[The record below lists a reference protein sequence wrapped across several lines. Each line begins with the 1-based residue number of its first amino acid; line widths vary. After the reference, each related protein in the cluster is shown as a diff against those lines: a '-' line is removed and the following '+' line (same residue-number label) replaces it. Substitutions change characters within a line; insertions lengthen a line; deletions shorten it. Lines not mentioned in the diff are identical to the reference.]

1 MSRWRVLITP
11 LALCWP
17 LLLGGWLYTG
27 QAMAER
33 TGLWPED
40 EQRLRVGLKL
50 FPACLGALEG
60 LERHLGAGDVLH
72 VVVVYEGAL
81 DTARQAAQVLGGVA
95 TVRDHPLRVETL
107 PAHEL
112 DAERWRRGPPGAIF
126 VATPGLSSG
135 QLRTWSREH
144 GVLVFSPFAGD
155 VERGAVA
162 GLHVAD
168 RILPLVNLGQAE
180 RAGIRFRSFFLQV
193 AKIHE

>member
-1 MSRWRVLITP
+1 MRLPPWWAVLLCLFLHTSQ
-11 LALCWP
+11 AL
-17 LLLGGWLYTG
+17 
-27 QAMAER
+27 AER

-50 FPACLGALEG
+50 FPACMGALEDFEG
-60 LERHLGAGDVLH
+60 YLGADGGLQ

-81 DTARQAAQVLGGVA
+81 ETARQAALVLGGI
-95 TVRDHPLRVETL
+95 TGVRGHPLRVETL
-107 PAHEL
+107 AAHEL
-112 DAERWRRGPPGAIF
+112 DVGNWRRAPPGAIF
-126 VATPGLSSG
+126 VATPGLASG
-135 QLRTWSREH
+135 QLRGWSERH

-168 RILPLVNLGQAE
+168 RILPLINLGQAG
-180 RAGIRFRSFFLQV
+180 RAGIGFRSFFLQV